1 MARITVVN
9 HYPDFIETMTGILDE
24 MAGHEVIG
32 FDVSDA
38 TLDTL
43 TETRPQLL
51 VLDIDTADMVLGR
64 KATASDRAA
73 IALGSVPMI
82 VCSGD
87 IAALRE
93 RAEEFGDMS
102 NVHMLEKPF
111 TLEALTNVVERA
123 LYRAAVA

>member
-24 MAGHEVIG
+24 ESGHEVTG

-43 TETRPQLL
+43 VETRPQLL
-51 VLDIDTADMVLGR
+51 ILDIGTADMVLGSN
-64 KATASDRAA
+64 ATARDGAA

-87 IAALRE
+87 IPALRD

-102 NVHMLEKPF
+102 NVYVLEKPF
-111 TLEALTNVVERA
+111 TLEALTDLVERA